1 MLVCAVD
8 SSCDNEYMY
17 HGCIL
22 TDGVDFY
29 QYYSITKVNPPLVKD
44 KHVEYIGFQK
54 AYTLFGNEPLY
65 YVDNNLTYSSIL
77 CKYKDV
83 DVYKVSRLFPLM
95 ILCHNISRLR
105 YIDDEFFNG
114 FCEIGEITES
124 PFATIAKV
132 PKHNNPYH
140 VHLSYMRMHTHD
152 IIYYH
157 VVVYDHIKNFVFQ
170 YTGSCEKKG
179 FKKYIVEQIYKEYGP
194 FVLITTQDFANVL
207 YHRSELFEKVIR
219 VFSYDD
225 YSSYV
230 KFKKRWEII

>member
-1 MLVCAVD
+1 MLVCAID
-8 SSCDNEYMY
+8 SSCDDEYMY

-22 TDGVDFY
+22 TDGNDFH
-29 QYYSITKVNPPLVKD
+29 QYYSLTKVNPPLVKD
-44 KHVEYIGFQK
+44 KHTEYIGFQK
-54 AYTLFGNEPLY
+54 AYALFGSEPLY
-65 YVDNNLTYSSIL
+65 YIDDNLTYSSIL

-95 ILCHNISRLR
+95 ILCHEISRLR
-105 YIDDEFFNG
+105 NYDSKFFNG

-157 VVVYDHIKNFVFQ
+157 VVVYDHHRNFVEQ
-170 YTGSCEKKG
+170 YTGSSEKKG
-179 FKKYIVEQIYKEYGP
+179 FKKYIVNSIYEKYGP
-194 FVLITTQDFANVL
+194 FILITMPELVGIL
-207 YHRSELFEKVIR
+207 YHRSELFSKVIR
-219 VFSYDD
+219 AFTFDD
-225 YSSYV
+225 YSSYA
-230 KFKKRWEII
+230 KFKTR